1 MTSVKL
7 NSVTPILQVSDLQR
21 SIDFSRE
28 ALGFGMEWIVGE
40 PPWLASVCR
49 DAVEFHLFRV
59 DVPVPSHV
67 YLNVNG
73 VDTCFNGAVSAGAR
87 IRHALEDRP
96 YGMRDGRV
104 ADPDGNDIGIG
115 EFLCGDEKP

>member
-1 MTSVKL
+1 MADVKL

-21 SIDFSRE
+21 SIDFYRD
-28 ALGFGMEWIVGE
+28 ALGFGTGWIVGE

-49 DAVEFHLFRV
+49 DEVEFHLFRV
-59 DVPVPSHV
+59 EKPVPSHV

-73 VDTCFNGAVSAGAR
+73 VDTYFNGAVSAGAR
-87 IRHALEDRP
+87 VRHPLEDRE

-115 EFLCGDEKP
+115 EILCGHGA